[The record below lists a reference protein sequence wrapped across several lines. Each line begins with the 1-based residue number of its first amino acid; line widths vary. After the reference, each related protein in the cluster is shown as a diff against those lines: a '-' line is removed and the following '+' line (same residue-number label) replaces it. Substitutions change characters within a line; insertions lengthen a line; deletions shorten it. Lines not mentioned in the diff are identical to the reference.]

1 MPLKLNQEEAPTIN
15 LTSMIDILFLLI
27 IFFMVGTRFTENE
40 SNIQI
45 NLPKVAPNGA
55 MLTSPSSKIVFI
67 KPDGS
72 IQLDGQVVSAE
83 ELTARLAQA
92 VRNYPDTS
100 VEIKPDGNVTM
111 QQAAN
116 AISAVRSSG
125 AQTNGI
131 TFASNQN
138 LSSRR

>member
-72 IQLDGQVVSAE
+72 IQLDGQVVSSE

-131 TFASNQN
+131 TFASSQN

>member
-45 NLPKVAPNGA
+45 NLPKVAPGGA

-131 TFASNQN
+131 TFASSQN

>member
-1 MPLKLNQEEAPTIN
+1 VPLKLNQEETPSIN

-45 NLPKVAPNGA
+45 NLPKVAPNVA

-67 KPDGS
+67 KSDGS
-72 IQLDGQVVSAE
+72 IELDGQLVSTE
-83 ELTARLAQA
+83 ELTSRLSQA

-100 VEIKPDGNVTM
+100 VQIKPDGNVTM

-116 AISAVRSSG
+116 TISAVRNSG
-125 AQTNGI
+125 AQSNGI
-131 TFASNQN
+131 TFASSQN
-138 LSSRR
+138 LNSRR

>member
-131 TFASNQN
+131 TFASSQN